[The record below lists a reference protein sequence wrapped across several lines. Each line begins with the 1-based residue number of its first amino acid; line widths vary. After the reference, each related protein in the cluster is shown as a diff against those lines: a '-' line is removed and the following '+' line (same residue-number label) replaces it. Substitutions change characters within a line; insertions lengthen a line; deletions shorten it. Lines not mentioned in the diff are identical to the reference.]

1 MHFINLN
8 LVQNLVF
15 ADWYMCS
22 FGLVLFLDAV
32 RRNPSTCRAV
42 DTEVDK
48 AIKDWLRFAADRHGG
63 RQRRALKKMMPQCSN
78 SVNHADV

>member
-8 LVQNLVF
+8 LVQNPVF
-15 ADWYMCS
+15 ADWYMYS

-48 AIKDWLRFAADRHGG
+48 AIKDWLRFAAD
-63 RQRRALKKMMPQCSN
+63 
-78 SVNHADV
+78 